1 MEKRSLPNF
10 LIEYLIYYL
19 LIQGFLISVLHFPS
33 MMQYLMDIVVI
44 FLLFYSILFLPRLK
58 ALFKIKPINTVFR
71 YVAFFIVLMLLSALL
86 HFVPVFQVLWAVRN
100 NVFYLLF
107 FVFSIMY
114 LRFSDAK
121 RIMNNLMRFQ
131 VINVI
136 CALFEFFVL
145 HLSGDFCGG
154 MFGIIQGCN
163 GPLNIYLMII
173 SAFMISCYLN
183 KKTSI
188 INTLIILA
196 SSLLVA
202 TIAELK
208 VFYFEIA
215 LIFILQLF
223 LSGETIKGF
232 LIFVFLILGTVIT
245 LNIYRMIN
253 PIAYKVFSG
262 FDSLFAYGS
271 ESEFGYGTIVPRIG
285 FASFINR
292 SFFKGNLWLNLFGFG
307 FGFCEDSRTFEL
319 FNSEFATKYA
329 SMQYRGISSSMT
341 FLETGYVGLI
351 SLIALFI
358 VIFIVVYKL
367 KGVFPNHK
375 HVVSFT
381 LTLSVILLLNIFYN
395 SDIREY
401 VAYLSYF
408 ALSVFFVMVK
418 ELYIKKELL
427 KRERLRENL

>member
-1 MEKRSLPNF
+1 MNKRTLPNV

-33 MMQYLMDIVVI
+33 AMQYLMDIVVI
-44 FLLFYSILFLPRLK
+44 FLLFYSIMFIPRLK
-58 ALFKIKPINTVFR
+58 VLYKIKPIKSVFR
-71 YVAFFIVLMLLSALL
+71 YILFFIILMFVSALL
-86 HFVPVFQVLWAVRN
+86 HFVPVFQVLWAIRN
-100 NVFYLLF
+100 NLFYPLF
-107 FVFSIMY
+107 FVFCILY
-114 LRFSDAK
+114 LRFNDTK
-121 RIMNNLMRFQ
+121 RIINNIIRFQ

-163 GPLNIYLMII
+163 GPLNVYLMII
-173 SAFMISCYLN
+173 SAFMISCYFN

-202 TIAELK
+202 TLAELK
-208 VFYFEIA
+208 IFYFEIA

-232 LIFVFLILGTVIT
+232 LIFVFLILGTSIT
-245 LNIYRMIN
+245 LVIYKN
-253 PIAYKVFSG
+253 VHPNAYKMIIDI
-262 FDSLFAYGS
+262 DSLLAYS
-271 ESEFGYGTIVPRIG
+271 ETTEFGYGTIVPRIG
-285 FASFINR
+285 FASFINKT
-292 SFFKGNLWLNLFGFG
+292 FFKGNILLNLFGFG
-307 FGFCEDSRTFEL
+307 FGYCEDSKTFAL

-329 SMQYRGISSSMT
+329 SMQYRGISSSMM
-341 FLETGYVGLI
+341 FLETGYVGLFA
-351 SLIALFI
+351 LIALFI
-358 VIFIVVYKL
+358 VIFIIVYKL
-367 KGVFPNHK
+367 KSVFLNHK
-375 HVVSFT
+375 HIVLFT
-381 LTLSVILLLNIFYN
+381 LTMSVMLLLNIFYN

-418 ELYIKKELL
+418 ELYIRKKLC
-427 KRERLRENL
+427 KKSITNY